1 MRAVSFLC
9 IAFSM
14 LFVFG
19 CAKIE
24 HKQLLAEPIGRDL
37 TVPVGGTI
45 ATMNKQKDL
54 PNVFGK
60 ADIYG
65 RKVDIGF
72 TKLVYEG
79 PSAGGGVA
87 VAQIDVD
94 VLSNADVFTRMPAMA
109 GSYSSASVYGNQN
122 YVSGSGSSNSWAYAP
137 RGEQNIVL
145 PPNARRFTIPKGR
158 TLTLQTGQ
166 RIEFISVEPHQLT
179 YRIIGDQQ

>member
-1 MRAVSFLC
+1 MRFLRVLGVIIAVSF
-9 IAFSM
+9 ANA
-14 LFVFG
+14 

-24 HKQLLAEPIGRDL
+24 HKQLLAEPVGRDL

-60 ADIYG
+60 ADLYG
-65 RKVDIGF
+65 RKVDTGF

-79 PSAGGGVA
+79 PAGGGGVA

-94 VLSNADVFTRMPAMA
+94 VLSNADVFSRMPAMA

-122 YVSGSGSSNSWAYAP
+122 YVSGSGGSNSWAYVP

-145 PPNARRFTIPKGR
+145 PPNARRFTIPKGK

-166 RIEFISVEPHQLT
+166 RIEFISVESHQLT
-179 YRIIGDQQ
+179 YRIVGEQK

>member
-1 MRAVSFLC
+1 MRLNRLFGLLLAVS
-9 IAFSM
+9 ITAA
-14 LFVFG
+14 

-24 HKQLLAEPIGRDL
+24 HKQLLAEPVGRDL
-37 TVPVGGTI
+37 TVAVGGTI

-60 ADIYG
+60 ADLYG
-65 RKVDIGF
+65 RKVDTGF

-79 PSAGGGVA
+79 PTGGGGIA

-94 VLSNADVFTRMPAMA
+94 VVSNADVFSRMPAMA
-109 GSYSSASVYGNQN
+109 GSYSSASLYGNQN
-122 YVSGSGSSNSWAYAP
+122 YISGSGGSNSWAYAP

-145 PPNARRFTIPKGR
+145 PPNARRFTIPRGK

-179 YRIIGDQQ
+179 YRIVGDQP